1 MNKII
6 DSIFQLLDKSKIQY
20 CHWKSNERLGSFL
33 KGNED
38 LDLLF
43 DHKDKDL
50 VLNLFYDCGAR
61 KFDAIPLN
69 KYENIFDYLIVDN
82 NSNLIHFHLHF
93 GLDIGEK
100 GIKRYR
106 MPFVKSILNTRVRSN
121 PEGVW
126 IIAPEYELL
135 LLILRLALRMP
146 PIVFLKYKFFNK
158 RFDIGEKSLN
168 EFKWLTQKVSFK
180 NFESIILEHFDD
192 TKIVR
197 EAINIYRNGLTD
209 NGILKLRSAIEVKR
223 RLWMTKKDNY
233 VNLKFF
239 LGRLKNHPI
248 FKINQ
253 SFPVKRINESNG
265 KTIVILGS
273 DGAGKSTLVKNL
285 QNVFSRKIDISCLYM
300 GLPKPSK
307 SENPLLAIFFRRI
320 GLFPLWNLII
330 KKRNI
335 NKAHK
340 FSSAGMLVIFDRFP
354 QYYYKGIMDGPLMHK
369 WSDSYNPVKRII
381 SKIESNLFYKMS
393 LTKIDLVIKLIVD
406 SKTSA
411 KRGQHSIKL
420 AKVKTEIM
428 NNLDCNNARKTI
440 EFNATKMCEKQVL
453 SHASSEIW
461 KLYE

>member
-1 MNKII
+1 MNKTIN
-6 DSIFQLLDKSKIQY
+6 SIFRLLDSSKIEY
-20 CHWKSNERLGSFL
+20 CHWKSNKRLGSFV

-50 VLNLFYDCGAR
+50 VLNLLYKCGAR

-82 NSNLIHFHLHF
+82 DGKLIHFHLHF

-106 MPFVKSILNTRVRSN
+106 LPFVESILKNRIRSN

-126 IIAPEYELL
+126 IIAHNYELL

-146 PIVFLKYKFFNK
+146 PLVYLKNKFFNK
-158 RFDIGEKSLN
+158 RFYIGEKSLG
-168 EFKWLTQKVSFK
+168 EFKWLTQKVPFRD
-180 NFESIILEHFDD
+180 FESIILEYFDD
-192 TKIVR
+192 PKIVKA
-197 EAINIYRNGLTD
+197 AINIYDNGLTA
-209 NGILKLRSAIEVKR
+209 NGLLKLRSAIEIKR

-233 VNLKFF
+233 VNLKFIC
-239 LGRLKNHPI
+239 GRIKN
-248 FKINQ
+248 FTFFNFNQ
-253 SFPVKRINESNG
+253 SFPVKRINQNNG

-307 SENPLLAIFFRRI
+307 SENPLLATFFRRI
-320 GLFPLWNLII
+320 GLFPLWNLIV

-335 NKAHK
+335 NKAYK

-354 QYYYKGIMDGPLMHK
+354 QYYYKGIMDGPLMNK
-369 WSDSYNPVKRII
+369 WRNSNNPLKRII

-393 LTKIDLVIKLIVD
+393 FSKIDLVIKLIID

-411 KRGQHSIKL
+411 NRGQHPIEL

-428 NNLDCNNARKTI
+428 NNLNFTNSKKTI
-440 EFNATKMCEKQVL
+440 ELDATKMCEQQIL
-453 SHASSEIW
+453 CQASNEIW